1 MARGMAHLKRGPR
14 GTAHLKRAP
23 GPRPPGSLRAMEFVT
38 VTRDAG
44 LLTIAIDRPEGHN
57 SLNRALRLE
66 LRRAFEEAAEQ
77 CVVKQGTDATA
88 SGEADA
94 GPVRAVLL
102 KGGKKVFCTGQDL
115 KEHLG
120 EMGDAS
126 AMDKVDVEYNPMV
139 AALAAIPVP
148 VVAAVNGAAAGAGW
162 SLALNCD
169 FRVAARSASFKAAFP
184 SIGLATDCGISY
196 LLPQLVGPAK
206 ALQLL
211 FDDSP
216 IKAEAAY
223 ELGLVTQVV
232 DADDADEAAEAFA
245 RKLASG
251 PTGSFREIKALVRD
265 ASAMLAIADR
275 ESGAQKRLVVTED
288 HKEAV
293 DAFLN
298 KRAPE
303 FTGR

>member
-1 MARGMAHLKRGPR
+1 MR
-14 GTAHLKRAP
+14 
-23 GPRPPGSLRAMEFVT
+23 FVS

-57 SLNRALRLE
+57 SLNRELRLE
-66 LRRAFEEAAEQ
+66 LRDAFESAARSCEP
-77 CVVKQGTDATA
+77 GAEGG
-88 SGEADA
+88 S
-94 GPVRAVLL
+94 VRAVLL

-115 KEHLG
+115 KEHLT
-120 EMGDAS
+120 EMTEPS
-126 AMDKVDVEYNPMV
+126 AMDKVDTEYNPMI
-139 AALAAIPVP
+139 AALASIPVP

-169 FRVAARSASFKAAFP
+169 FRVAASTASFKAAFP

-196 LLPQLVGPAK
+196 LLPQLVEPAK

-211 FDDSP
+211 YEDKP
-216 IKAEAAY
+216 LTAPAAL
-223 ELGLVTQVV
+223 ELGLVTEVV
-232 DADDADEAAEAFA
+232 DGDDADETAEAFA

-251 PTGSFREIKALVRD
+251 PTGSYREIKALMRD
-265 ASAMLAIADR
+265 TSALLAIADR

-303 FTGR
+303 FTGQ

>member
-1 MARGMAHLKRGPR
+1 
-14 GTAHLKRAP
+14 
-23 GPRPPGSLRAMEFVT
+23 MEFVT

-44 LLTIAIDRPEGHN
+44 LLTITIDRPEGHN

-66 LRRAFEEAAEQ
+66 LRRAFEDAAEQ
-77 CVVKQGTDATA
+77 CVVKHDADADADATG
-88 SGEADA
+88 SGDADA

-115 KEHLG
+115 KEHLT
-120 EMGDAS
+120 EMTEPS
-126 AMDKVDVEYNPMV
+126 AMDKVDTEYNPMV
-139 AALAAIPVP
+139 AALASIPVP
-148 VVAAVNGAAAGAGW
+148 VVAAINGAAAGAGW

-169 FRVAARSASFKAAFP
+169 FRIAAASASFKAAFP

-211 FDDSP
+211 FDDQP
-216 IKAEAAY
+216 ISAESAL
-223 ELGLVTQVV
+223 ELGLVTQVA
-232 DADDADEAAEAFA
+232 DGDDADEAAEDFA

-251 PTGSFREIKALVRD
+251 PTGSYREIKAIVKD
-265 ASAMLAIADR
+265 AAAMLAVADA
-275 ESGAQKRLVVTED
+275 EGGAQKRLVGSVD
-288 HKEAV
+288 HREAV
-293 DAFLN
+293 EAFLN
-298 KRAPE
+298 KRAPR

>member
-1 MARGMAHLKRGPR
+1 
-14 GTAHLKRAP
+14 
-23 GPRPPGSLRAMEFVT
+23 MEFVS

-66 LRRAFEEAAEQ
+66 LRAAFEEAADK
-77 CVVKQGTDATA
+77 CVVKPESDDPDA
-88 SGEADA
+88 D

-211 FDDSP
+211 YDDSP
-216 IKAEAAY
+216 IKAEQAF

-232 DADDADEAAEAFA
+232 DGDDADDAAEAFA

-251 PTGSFREIKALVRD
+251 PTGSYREIKALVRD

>member
-1 MARGMAHLKRGPR
+1 
-14 GTAHLKRAP
+14 
-23 GPRPPGSLRAMEFVT
+23 MEFVT

-44 LLTIAIDRPEGHN
+44 LLTITIDRPEGHN

-66 LRRAFEEAAEQ
+66 LRRAFEDAAEQ
-77 CVVKQGTDATA
+77 CVVKHDADADADATGTGA
-88 SGEADA
+88 TDV

-115 KEHLG
+115 KEHLVDMN
-120 EMGDAS
+120 EPS
-126 AMDKVDVEYNPMV
+126 AMDKVDTEYNPMV

-211 FDDSP
+211 FDDQPVS
-216 IKAEAAY
+216 AEAAL
-223 ELGLVTQVV
+223 ELGLVTQVA
-232 DADDADEAAEAFA
+232 DGDDADEAAEEFA
-245 RKLASG
+245 RRLASG
-251 PTGSFREIKALVRD
+251 PTGSYREIKAMVKD
-265 ASAMLAIADR
+265 AAAMLAVADL
-275 ESGAQKRLVVTED
+275 EGGAQKRLVNSVD
-288 HKEAV
+288 HREAV
-293 DAFLN
+293 EAFLN
-298 KRAPE
+298 KRAPK

>member
-1 MARGMAHLKRGPR
+1 
-14 GTAHLKRAP
+14 
-23 GPRPPGSLRAMEFVT
+23 MEFVT

-44 LLTIAIDRPEGHN
+44 LLTITIDRPEGHN

-66 LRRAFEEAAEQ
+66 LRRAFEDVAEQ
-77 CVVKQGTDATA
+77 CVVKQDADADATA
-88 SGEADA
+88 TDAAATDA

-115 KEHLG
+115 KEHLVDMN
-120 EMGDAS
+120 EPS
-126 AMDKVDVEYNPMV
+126 AMDKVDTEYNPMV

-148 VVAAVNGAAAGAGW
+148 VVAAINGAAAGAGW

-211 FDDSP
+211 FDDQP
-216 IKAEAAY
+216 ISAESAL
-223 ELGLVTQVV
+223 ELGLVTQVA
-232 DADDADEAAEAFA
+232 DGDDADAAAEEFA
-245 RKLASG
+245 RRLASG
-251 PTGSFREIKALVRD
+251 PTGSYREIKAIVKD
-265 ASAMLAIADR
+265 SAAMLAVADA
-275 ESGAQKRLVVTED
+275 EGGAQKRLVNSVD
-288 HKEAV
+288 HREAV
-293 DAFLN
+293 EAFLN
-298 KRAPE
+298 KRAPR

>member
-1 MARGMAHLKRGPR
+1 
-14 GTAHLKRAP
+14 
-23 GPRPPGSLRAMEFVT
+23 MEFVS

-77 CVVKQGTDATA
+77 CVVKPETGPTGSGDATA
-88 SGEADA
+88 DP

>member
-1 MARGMAHLKRGPR
+1 
-14 GTAHLKRAP
+14 
-23 GPRPPGSLRAMEFVT
+23 MEFVS

-44 LLTIAIDRPEGHN
+44 LLTIAIDRPQGHN

-66 LRRAFEEAAEQ
+66 LRQAFEEAAEQ
-77 CVVKQGTDATA
+77 CVVKPETGPTGSGDATA
-88 SGEADA
+88 DP

-169 FRVAARSASFKAAFP
+169 FRVAAETASFKAAFP

-196 LLPQLVGPAK
+196 LLPKLVGPAK
-206 ALQLL
+206 AVELL
-211 FDDSP
+211 FADKP
-216 IKAEAAY
+216 VKAAQAL

-232 DADDADEAAEAFA
+232 EGDDADAAAEEFA
-245 RKLASG
+245 RALANG
-251 PTGSFREIKALVRD
+251 PTGSYREIKALLAD
-265 ASAMLAIADR
+265 SAELLAIADR
-275 ESGAQKRLVVTED
+275 ESGAQKRLVTSED
-288 HKEAV
+288 HAEAV

-298 KRAPE
+298 KRTPK

>member
-1 MARGMAHLKRGPR
+1 
-14 GTAHLKRAP
+14 
-23 GPRPPGSLRAMEFVT
+23 MEFVT

-44 LLTIAIDRPEGHN
+44 LLTITIDRPEGHN

-77 CVVKQGTDATA
+77 CVVKRGPIDGNDSDA
-88 SGEADA
+88 AD